1 MQGTNHD
8 RATSLP
14 GWVPQ
19 AAIHYIEHTEAGTSL
34 RALARASGCHP
45 STILRQVR
53 KIETR
58 RDDPLVDAALD
69 RLGQL
74 RDGGV
79 PMSLEIKQATG
90 DPAGFQRETQR
101 ILQRLCEAGAVLA
114 VAEGMEKAVVVR
126 DQGEGGSVRTAVVD
140 AGIAEAMA
148 LRDWIHC
155 DAPGR
160 VSRYRITPGGRQSLN
175 QMMAGRESRLRGF
188 AESQAGYG
196 SGAEIDAQMAARES
210 APARTQ
216 RRFSVSDS
224 PLAVLARRKTPEGSA
239 FLSAAQVV
247 AGERLR
253 EDFELSGIAA
263 EAVPEL
269 LARPSAGPPEGT
281 GKGTGK
287 GAETRFLAAIRALG
301 PGLADV
307 AVQCCCLLEGLETT
321 EKRMGWSARSGK
333 IVLRI
338 ALERL
343 SWFYRSDAGR
353 GSGMIG

>member
-1 MQGTNHD
+1 MHGTND
-8 RATSLP
+8 ERATHLP
-14 GWVPQ
+14 NWVPQ

-69 RLGQL
+69 RLGQI
-74 RDGGV
+74 REGGV
-79 PMSLEIKQATG
+79 PVSLETKQATG

-126 DQGEGGSVRTAVVD
+126 DQHEGGSVRTAIVAAD
-140 AGIAEAMA
+140 IAQAMA
-148 LRDWIHC
+148 LRGWIRC

-160 VSRYRITPGGRQSLN
+160 VSRYRITACGRQSLSR
-175 QMMAGRESRLRGF
+175 MMAGRESRLRGF
-188 AESQAGYG
+188 ADSQAGSG
-196 SGAEIDAQMAARES
+196 SGAEIDALMAEREA
-210 APARTQ
+210 APARAQ
-216 RRFSVSDS
+216 RRFSASDS
-224 PLAVLARRKTPEGSA
+224 PLAVLARRKTPEGTA
-239 FLSAAQVV
+239 FLSTAQVG

-253 EDFELSGIAA
+253 EDFELS
-263 EAVPEL
+263 EVTPDAVPRL
-269 LARPSAGPPEGT
+269 LARQPVALPEGR
-281 GKGTGK
+281 
-287 GAETRFLAAIRALG
+287 GAHARFMAAIAAMG

-307 AVQCCCLLEGLETT
+307 AVQCCCLLEGLEST

-343 SWFYRSDAGR
+343 SWFYQSDAGQASR
-353 GSGMIG
+353 MIG

>member
-8 RATSLP
+8 CAIALP
-14 GWVPQ
+14 DWVPQ
-19 AAIHYIEHTEAGTSL
+19 AAIHYLEHTEAGTSL

-45 STILRQVR
+45 STVLRQVR

-74 RDGGV
+74 REGGI
-79 PMSLEIKQATG
+79 PMKLETKQAVA

-126 DQGEGGSVRTAVVD
+126 DQGDGGSVRTAVVGAD
-140 AGIAEAMA
+140 IAEAMA

-160 VSRYRITPGGRQSLN
+160 VSRYRITPTGRQALN

-188 AESQAGYG
+188 AESQAGFG

-210 APARTQ
+210 APARAQ

-224 PLAVLARRKTPEGSA
+224 PLAVLARRKTPEGEA
-239 FLSAAQVV
+239 FLSPRQVG

-253 EDFELSGIAA
+253 EDFELSGIKAAAVPSLLAERPVFVPAGTGA
-263 EAVPEL
+263 EA
-269 LARPSAGPPEGT
+269 
-281 GKGTGK
+281 
-287 GAETRFLAAIRALG
+287 RFRAALEVLG
-301 PGLADV
+301 PELADV
-307 AVQCCCLLEGLETT
+307 AVQCCCLLEGIETT

-343 SWFYRSDAGR
+343 SWFYQSDRGR
-353 GSGMIG
+353 DSGMIG